1 MPNGEIQFLGR
12 LDAQIKIRG
21 NRVELGEIGSLMTHV
36 SGVKTAIALV
46 NQTDNPSDKRI
57 LAFLT
62 GEDPGGDLIARV
74 KRQLQDQLPAYS
86 LPAEY
91 RHLDRLPIN
100 ANGKID

>member
-1 MPNGEIQFLGR
+1 M
-12 LDAQIKIRG
+12 
-21 NRVELGEIGSLMTHV
+21 
-36 SGVKTAIALV
+36 
-46 NQTDNPSDKRI
+46 
-57 LAFLT
+57 T

-100 ANGKID
+100 ANGKIDRAALLARRPRLGRPLLNRSTATSGSSPICGARC